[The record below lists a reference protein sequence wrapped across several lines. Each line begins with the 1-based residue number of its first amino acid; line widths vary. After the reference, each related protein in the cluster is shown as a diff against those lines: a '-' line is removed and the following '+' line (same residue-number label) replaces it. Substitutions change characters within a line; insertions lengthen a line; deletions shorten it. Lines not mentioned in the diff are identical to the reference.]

1 VAKEFLAHER
11 EETIKKPFCKRQG
24 MLIDAKYRFL
34 CTFYSAKRALICLD
48 SRFEIQISLNEH
60 EYPPACSETQINQKL
75 VAIENKS
82 IAV

>member
-1 VAKEFLAHER
+1 MQSIAFCAHF
-11 EETIKKPFCKRQG
+11 TRQ
-24 MLIDAKYRFL
+24 
-34 CTFYSAKRALICLD
+34 KRALICLD

-60 EYPPACSETQINQKL
+60 EYPPACSETKINQKL